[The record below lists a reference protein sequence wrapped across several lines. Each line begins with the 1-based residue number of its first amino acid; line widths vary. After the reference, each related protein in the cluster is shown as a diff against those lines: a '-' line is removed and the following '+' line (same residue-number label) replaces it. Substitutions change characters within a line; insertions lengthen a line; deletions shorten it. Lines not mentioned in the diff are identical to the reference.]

1 MLRRRGDSPPRHLRI
16 ETYGGHGRDDLVI
29 RGRTLDNPLSPAAAG
44 GDGVWAAANR
54 MFRRFATNELPGVVV
69 QVRVGG
75 RVGSVTTDDEGY
87 FEIRTPGGA
96 EGPWAEATIG
106 LAAPYRGITS
116 VPPVTDGV
124 RVSDPDAAFGVISDI
139 DDTVLHTGAQ
149 RTLSMM
155 VRTFFGSALTRAP
168 LAGAAT
174 LYRALAKND
183 HHPVF
188 YVSSSPWNLHGF
200 LTRFLDHRGF
210 PPGPL
215 LLRDLLGSGTG
226 RTHASTKLAA
236 IAEIL
241 DLHPGLRFVLIGDSG
256 QHDPEIYATAIRR
269 NPDRFVA
276 AYIREVRLDPGD
288 GRVEAVLD
296 SWDHDI
302 PIVLSADSAA
312 MADHAAALGL
322 ISSESVVAVTHAT
335 RR

>member
-1 MLRRRGDSPPRHLRI
+1 MLR
-16 ETYGGHGRDDLVI
+16 GRV
-29 RGRTLDNPLSPAAAG
+29 LDNPIAPAATDG
-44 GDGVWAAANR
+44 EGVWAAATR
-54 MFRRFATNELPGVVV
+54 MFRRFATNELPGVGVK
-69 QVRVGG
+69 VRVGTS
-75 RVGSVTTDDEGY
+75 VGSATTDDEGY
-87 FEIRTPGGA
+87 FDIRLPGDA
-96 EGPWAEATIG
+96 AGPWTEATFE

-116 VPPVTDGV
+116 IPPVTDRV
-124 RVSDPDAAFGVISDI
+124 RVSDPGADFGVISDI

-149 RTLSMM
+149 RTLSMLA
-155 VRTFFGSALTRAP
+155 RTFFGSALTRTP

-174 LYRALAKND
+174 LYRALANNGR
-183 HHPVF
+183 HPVF

-210 PPGPL
+210 PAGPL
-215 LLRDLLGSGTG
+215 LLRDLLGSESE

-269 NPDRFVA
+269 DPDRFVA

-288 GRVEAVLD
+288 GRVETILD

-302 PIVLSADSAA
+302 PIVLSADSGA
-312 MADHAAALGL
+312 MAEHAATLGL
-322 ISSESVVAVTHAT
+322 ISPQAVVAVTHAI